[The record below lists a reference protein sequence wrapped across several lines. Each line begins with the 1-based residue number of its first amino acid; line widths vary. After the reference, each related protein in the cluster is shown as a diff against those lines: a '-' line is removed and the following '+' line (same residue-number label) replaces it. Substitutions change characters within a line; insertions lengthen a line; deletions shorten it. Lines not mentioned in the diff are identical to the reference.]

1 MIEENAHVLHT
12 DSGIAWVAA
21 QRQSACGSCKVRA
34 GCGTTVLASVM
45 GKRRN
50 QVRALDP
57 VGVKPGDNVL
67 IGLQERALVHASFTM
82 YLLPLAGLFV
92 GALIGQQLDTR
103 GEAWT
108 ILFGF
113 LGLLAGFGLVRL
125 FYHRIRNN
133 PVYQAVV
140 LKKIN

>member
-1 MIEENAHVLHT
+1 MIEENAHVLQV
-12 DSGIAWVAA
+12 DSGVAWVEA
-21 QRQSACGSCKVRA
+21 QRQSACGSCQVRA
-34 GCGTTVLASVM
+34 GCGTSVLASVM

-50 QVRALDP
+50 KVRALDP
-57 VGVKPGDNVL
+57 VGVKPGEDVL
-67 IGLQERALVHASFTM
+67 IGLQERALVRASFSM
-82 YLLPLAGLFV
+82 YLLPLAGLFS
-92 GALIGQQLDTR
+92 GAFIGQQLDSQ

-108 ILFGF
+108 ILFGL

-133 PVYQAVV
+133 PAYQAVV